1 MDQNSILSVTQHQPP
16 LPKLYKE
23 NIQLDPRYDLCQ
35 EKVKYKFFEKGIHN
49 NPECNICKISFS
61 VNDPCRRIA
70 ACKHLFHEECIKKYI
85 KQNDMRCPIC
95 NQIIDLTTV
104 INQKLQ
110 NSIGSFKDGDSHD
123 RQNTQED
130 FTEYC
135 FSPQKP
141 NELNNSFHHCTINTS
156 ITYLKVDKDN

>member
-1 MDQNSILSVTQHQPP
+1 
-16 LPKLYKE
+16 
-23 NIQLDPRYDLCQ
+23 
-35 EKVKYKFFEKGIHN
+35 
-49 NPECNICKISFS
+49 
-61 VNDPCRRIA
+61 
-70 ACKHLFHEECIKKYI
+70 
-85 KQNDMRCPIC
+85 MRCPIC